1 MHEPHAQAIAAR
13 TIHAGYAAS
22 ALPGAAIRSSLWAIA
37 FAVPYAAIFLAF
49 VLYPIVYGIWLG
61 SRPAL
66 YADLFDSPIYLTAVV
81 NTLIYVGVGV
91 NLKMALAFL
100 LSGFFMRKRWW
111 IKALLVIFILPWAT
125 PALPAFMS
133 IHWML
138 NGHWG
143 FLNSAL
149 FELFDIDGPIWL
161 IDRWLAMGANI
172 AATIWKQLP
181 FWTVIF
187 LAGRM
192 AIPQELYEAAEVDGA
207 SRLHRFRHI
216 TFPLMANLYIVCTL
230 LSTIW
235 TLGEFNAVNFIS
247 GGGPAMSTEVLA
259 TIGIRY
265 AFTLGQPAA
274 WRRRGAVGAAAVDPG
289 RGSADLQAA
298 QIERATVSTSFWTP
312 VVGCRAVIQSRGG
325 HGCMGRFRARPSLLP
340 GLLATLAAQGAEQ
353 RQMIM

>member
-1 MHEPHAQAIAAR
+1 MSLTQQAIASGTLLPAAR
-13 TIHAGYAAS
+13 
-22 ALPGAAIRSSLWAIA
+22 RSVRGRRRDPEWIWAVA
-37 FAVPYAAIFLAF
+37 FALPYAAIFLAL
-49 VLYPIVYGIWLG
+49 VLYPIVYGVWLG
-61 SRPAL
+61 SSPAL
-66 YADLFDSPIYLTAVV
+66 FAELFDSPIYLTAVL
-81 NTLIYVGVGV
+81 NTLIYVGVSV

-100 LSGFFMRKRWW
+100 LSGFFIRKRWW
-111 IKALLVIFILPWAT
+111 IKVLLVIFILPWAT

-149 FELFDIDGPIWL
+149 LTLFDIEGPVWL
-161 IDRWLAMGANI
+161 IDRWLGMGANI

-192 AIPQELYEAAEVDGA
+192 AVPQELYEAADVDGA
-207 SRLHRFRHI
+207 TALHRFRHI
-216 TFPLMANLYIVCTL
+216 TFPLMANLYIVCSL

-265 AFTLGQPAA
+265 AFTLANPPLG
-274 WRRRGAVGAAAVDPG
+274 VAAVL
-289 RGSADLQAA
+289 SALPLL
-298 QIERATVSTSFWTP
+298 IP
-312 VVGCRAVIQSRGG
+312 VVAVLIYRLRKSSVQ
-325 HGCMGRFRARPSLLP
+325 L
-340 GLLATLAAQGAEQ
+340 
-353 RQMIM
+353 

>member
-1 MHEPHAQAIAAR
+1 MSVTQQAITAGPFTPSVRRRAPAR
-13 TIHAGYAAS
+13 RRD
-22 ALPGAAIRSSLWAIA
+22 PEWAWATA
-37 FAVPYAAIFLAF
+37 FALPYAAVFLAL
-49 VLYPIVYGIWLG
+49 VLYPIGYGLWMG

-66 YADLFDSPIYLTAVV
+66 YADLFDSPIYRTAVM
-81 NTLIYVGVGV
+81 NTLVYVGVSV
-91 NLKMALAFL
+91 NVKMALAFV
-100 LSGFFMRKRWW
+100 LSGFFIRKRWW

-149 FELFDIDGPIWL
+149 SVLFNIDGPVWL

-192 AIPQELYEAAEVDGA
+192 AIPQELFEAAEVDGA
-207 SRLHRFRHI
+207 NAVHRFRHI

-265 AFTLGQPAA
+265 AFTLANPPLG
-274 WRRRGAVGAAAVDPG
+274 VAAVL
-289 RGSADLQAA
+289 SALPLL
-298 QIERATVSTSFWTP
+298 IP
-312 VVGCRAVIQSRGG
+312 VVVLLI
-325 HGCMGRFRARPSLLP
+325 FRLRKSSVQL
-340 GLLATLAAQGAEQ
+340 
-353 RQMIM
+353 

>member
-1 MHEPHAQAIAAR
+1 MSLTQQAITGYPFVPAEQRR
-13 TIHAGYAAS
+13 TTTRRRDREWI
-22 ALPGAAIRSSLWAIA
+22 WAVA
-37 FAVPYAAIFLAF
+37 FALPYAAVFLAL
-49 VLYPIVYGIWLG
+49 VLYPVGYGLWMG

-66 YADLFDSPIYLTAVV
+66 YAGLFDSPVYPAAVL
-81 NTLIYVGVGV
+81 NTLIYVGVSV

-100 LSGFFMRKRWW
+100 LSGFFLHRRRW
-111 IKALLVIFILPWAT
+111 IKVLLVIFILPWAT

-143 FLNSAL
+143 LLNNAL
-149 FELFDIDGPIWL
+149 FALFHIEGPVWL
-161 IDRWLAMGANI
+161 IDRWLGMGANI

-181 FWTVIF
+181 FWTVIL

-192 AIPQELYEAAEVDGA
+192 AIPQELFEAAEMDGA
-207 SRLHRFRHI
+207 NGLHRFRHI
-216 TFPLMANLYIVCTL
+216 TLPLMANLYAVCTL

-265 AFTLGQPAA
+265 AFTLANPPLG
-274 WRRRGAVGAAAVDPG
+274 VAAVL
-289 RGSADLQAA
+289 SALPLL
-298 QIERATVSTSFWTP
+298 IP
-312 VVGCRAVIQSRGG
+312 VVA
-325 HGCMGRFRARPSLLP
+325 LLIYR
-340 GLLATLAAQGAEQ
+340 LRKSSVQL
-353 RQMIM
+353 

>member
-1 MHEPHAQAIAAR
+1 VSHGTAATGMSTAQQTIAAGPVTLVVPPR
-13 TIHAGYAAS
+13 AS
-22 ALPGAAIRSSLWAIA
+22 GRRRDPEWVWAIA
-37 FAVPYAAIFLAF
+37 FAGPYAALFLAL
-49 VLYPIVYGIWLG
+49 VLYPVVYGFWMA

-66 YADLFDSPIYLTAVV
+66 YADLFDSPIYLTAVM
-81 NTLIYVGVGV
+81 NTLIYVGVSV

-100 LSGFFMRKRWW
+100 LSGLFMRKGWW
-111 IKALLVIFILPWAT
+111 NKALLVIFILPWAT

-149 FELFDIDGPIWL
+149 SVLFDIDGPVWL
-161 IDRWLAMGANI
+161 IDRWLGMGANI

-207 SRLHRFRHI
+207 NTLHRFRHI
-216 TFPLMANLYIVCTL
+216 TFPLLANLYVVCTL

-235 TLGEFNAVNFIS
+235 TLGEFNAVHFIS

-265 AFTLGQPAA
+265 AFTLANPRLGL
-274 WRRRGAVGAAAVDPG
+274 AAVL
-289 RGSADLQAA
+289 SALPLLL
-298 QIERATVSTSFWTP
+298 P
-312 VVGCRAVIQSRGG
+312 VVA
-325 HGCMGRFRARPSLLP
+325 LLIYRLRKS
-340 GLLATLAAQGAEQ
+340 GVQL
-353 RQMIM
+353 